1 MPNEGAPNRAI
12 MGEESLMDEVTGI
25 LRLANTHR
33 TNDAPDASMLH
44 CRRALEAIV
53 HHLWIGKYGEDPP
66 REMYLAE
73 KMVKLERCSRYFSV
87 NRIASSWI
95 HWSPKSPHDREIA
108 KREIGKCIEHLNII
122 MKEVVGRVPSIDS
135 SEYTMLDAWNRL
147 LSDSGRTVL
156 ANGGE

>member
-12 MGEESLMDEVTGI
+12 MGEESLMDEVTGF

-33 TNDAPDASMLH
+33 TNDRNASMLN
-44 CRRALEAIV
+44 CRLALEAIV
-53 HHLWIGKYGEDPP
+53 HHLWIGKYGEGPP
-66 REMYLAE
+66 REMHLAE
-73 KMVKLERCSRYFSV
+73 KMVELERCNRYFSV

-95 HWSPKSPHDREIA
+95 HYSPKPPHDRY
-108 KREIGKCIEHLNII
+108 EIGKCIEHLNLI
-122 MKEVVGRVPSIDS
+122 MKEVVGRAPSIDS
-135 SEYTMLDAWNRL
+135 SEYTMRDALDRL